1 MSPTFLS
8 GLLSQKMRSDC
19 AVRYTPGKKGS
30 LAISVSSKVAALYGD
45 AIEAQAVATLND
57 LGIAHGALHID
68 DFGALPFVIQA
79 RIEAAVKSAHPDK
92 AQSSLPPLGG
102 HKLSTSG
109 RHRLRRSRLYIPG
122 VQPKMMVNA
131 LVHQADGII
140 LDLEDSVAPG
150 EKVSA
155 RLIVRN
161 ALRVLDFGE
170 SERMVRINQ
179 GDLGLADIAAIV
191 PEPVQLILLPKAE
204 TAGQV
209 QQVDA
214 RIAEVA
220 QASGREEPVY
230 LMPII
235 ESALGIENAYAIA
248 TASGNNVALAIG
260 LEDYTADMGMQRT
273 REGLESAY
281 ARGALVNAARA
292 ADLQAIYTV
301 FSDVEDMEG
310 LARSARETRAQG
322 YDGMGAIHPRQVP
335 VIHQNFAPDPEEIEK
350 AKRIVLAFDEAQA
363 QGLGVVALGSKMLD
377 RPVVLRAQRTVDLA
391 VESRLLGK
399 NWKKGMVK

>member
-1 MSPTFLS
+1 MSSTFLS
-8 GLLSQKMRSDC
+8 GLPAQKLRSDC
-19 AVRYTPGKKGS
+19 AVRYTPRKKGP

-45 AIEAQAVATLND
+45 AIEAQAASTLSD
-57 LGIAHGALHID
+57 LGIAHGELHID

-79 RIEAAVKSAHPDK
+79 RIEAAVRSAHPDR
-92 AQSSLPPLGG
+92 AQSSLPPVGG
-102 HKLSTSG
+102 QKLSAGG

-179 GDLGLADIAAIV
+179 GGLGLEDIAAIV

-214 RIAEVA
+214 RIREVA
-220 QASGREEPVY
+220 QASGRKSPVY

-235 ESALGIENAYAIA
+235 ESALGIENAYSIA
-248 TASGNNVALAIG
+248 TASDNNVALAIG
-260 LEDYTADMGMQRT
+260 LEDYTADLGVQRT
-273 REGLESAY
+273 TEGTESAY

-310 LARSARETRAQG
+310 LARSVRETRAQG
-322 YDGMGAIHPRQVP
+322 YDGMGAIHPRQVS

-350 AKRIVLAFDEAQA
+350 AQRMVLAFDEAQA

-391 VESRLLGK
+391 ISSGQLKKG
-399 NWKKGMVK
+399 WKKAKAR